1 MSDPI
6 AYPLCWPLEMPRA
19 QKRQRSPF
27 KVSLAR
33 AISDL
38 QDSLRLFGSDTGLP
52 VKNVVISSNVTL
64 GQSKPADP
72 GVAVYFEWDGAQR
85 CIAVDRFPSVEANV
99 RAIYQILEGRRQ
111 EMRYGGLH
119 IVRAAFRGFAAL
131 PPPDD
136 WRRVMGLGEDATLD
150 QVEAR
155 YRELARARHPDA
167 GGSERAMAELN
178 AAREAA
184 RAELIAAA

>member
-1 MSDPI
+1 MVSAI
-6 AYPLCWPLEMPRA
+6 TTSKTRA
-19 QKRQRSPF
+19 
-27 KVSLAR
+27 VA
-33 AISDL
+33 DL

-64 GQSKPADP
+64 GAPKPSDP
-72 GVAVYFEWDGAQR
+72 GVAVYFDWDGDQR
-85 CIAVDRFPSVEANV
+85 CIVCRFPDVEGNV

-136 WRRVMGLGEDATLD
+136 WRRVLGLGDRPTLEEVDA
-150 QVEAR
+150 A
-155 YRELARARHPDA
+155 YKKLARARHPDA
-167 GGSERAMAELN
+167 GGSEHAMAELN

-184 RAELIAAA
+184 RRELVSA

>member
-1 MSDPI
+1 MSAPI
-6 AYPLCWPLEMPRA
+6 AYPLAWPLELPRA
-19 QKRQRSPF
+19 SKRGSSPF
-27 KVSLAR
+27 RVSLTR
-33 AISDL
+33 AVADL

-64 GQSKPADP
+64 GEPRPSDP
-72 GVAVYFEWDGAQR
+72 GVAVYFDWDGAQR
-85 CIAVDRFPSVEANV
+85 CIAVDRFPAVEANV

-136 WRRVMGLGEDATLD
+136 WRRVLGLDDRSGLAE
-150 QVEAR
+150 VEAAYKR
-155 YRELARARHPDA
+155 LARDRHPDA
-167 GGSERAMAELN
+167 GGTEAAMAALN

-184 RAELIAAA
+184 RRELVAA